1 MSVELVTGV
10 PSSGKTYF
18 AAKKVKD
25 IYDSKNRLV
34 FTNINLK
41 VEYDEYLR
49 PLDVAE
55 LFVFAKKEYQLFE
68 KFTELSEEY
77 KKRHDDIEI
86 ALLGESNEDDYE
98 DSFSEY
104 FGNYDKYLKDSGL
117 LDEYGGS
124 YIAWDECHNDLSLDD
139 SLHEIEHKN
148 KAALKIWIRFF
159 SYHRHFDMDIL
170 LITQDVSLVHRR
182 IKAFISLYYFGQNPK
197 KRFTSKTLKFKVYTD
212 SREFSKYYVETINL
226 KMQKEIHD
234 FYDSGEYKPA
244 KSLFFAKIA
253 VPFLIM
259 FGIFILYKFFFS
271 SPAPTPA
278 SSNIT
283 ENNLVDTNRT
293 DAVNTDDLEIE
304 NNFEESSHL
313 MQFYCSLET
322 CSMRNSSFV
331 IPLSKMKDFS
341 DSVGMEILF
350 SSKLDNYY
358 SLVVVQAPEPVYN
371 DLMRFE
377 INKRGDKH
385 EKGKMDFA
393 NSAVP
398 KF

>member
-10 PSSGKTYF
+10 PGSGKSYF

-25 IYDSKNRLV
+25 IYDSKKRLV

-41 VEYDEYLR
+41 VEYDEYLK

-55 LFVFAKKEYQLFE
+55 LFVFAKKEYELFE
-68 KFTELSEEY
+68 KFTKLSEEY
-77 KKRHDDIEI
+77 KKRHDSITLLDDDVSIE
-86 ALLGESNEDDYE
+86 E

-104 FGNYDKYLKDSGL
+104 FGNYDKYLKESGL
-117 LDEYGGS
+117 LEEYGGS
-124 YIAWDECHNDLSLDD
+124 FIAWDECQNDLVLDD
-139 SLHEIEHKN
+139 ATHEVEHKN
-148 KAALKIWIRFF
+148 KSALKIWVRFF

-182 IKAFISLYYFGQNPK
+182 IKSFISRYYFGQNPA
-197 KRFTSKTLKFKVYTD
+197 KRFTSTTLKFKVYTD
-212 SREFSKYYVETINL
+212 SREFQKYYIETINL

-244 KSLFFAKIA
+244 KSLLLAKLFM
-253 VPFLIM
+253 PFFLI
-259 FGIFILYKFFFS
+259 FGVFVAYNLFFS
-271 SPAPTPA
+271 SSTKQDTSFSADTSLPHQQQI
-278 SSNIT
+278 NDL
-283 ENNLVDTNRT
+283 NNTDQDINEDGVFEDTN
-293 DAVNTDDLEIE
+293 
-304 NNFEESSHL
+304 HL

-331 IPLSKMKDFS
+331 IPLSSMKTFC
-341 DSVGMEILF
+341 DSVGIEILF

-358 SLVVVQAPEPVYN
+358 SLVVVKAPESIYN

-377 INKRGDKH
+377 IQKKGDKH
-385 EKGKMDFA
+385 EKGKMDFTH
-393 NSAVP
+393 NSVP